1 MVQEIKVTELNAA
14 PYNPRVSLEPGMPE
28 WEKIKHSIE
37 EFGNVEPI
45 VWNKRTGNVVGG
57 HQRLS
62 VLKSMGYEEVPC
74 SVVDLDENEEKL
86 LNLALNK
93 IKGQWDYD
101 KLEDILR
108 GFDYEVATASGFSAE
123 EIAVILANNEDL
135 LDDEEDYGDWEDDE
149 PEEQIVGGS
158 YVVTLVFANAERDTQ
173 TKSVRGQIRRL
184 FVLRIKEAA
193 HGEESKG
200 AAATAQEELQQSPV
214 EYGDT
219 RLLHAYDAGHI

>member
-14 PYNPRVSLEPGMPE
+14 PYNPRVTLEPGMLE

-62 VLKSMGYEEVPC
+62 VLKSMGYETVPC

-135 LDDEEDYGDWEDDE
+135 LDDDEDYDGWENDE

-158 YVVTLVFANAERDTQ
+158 YVVTLVFANAELAQEWAEGEGYAD
-173 TKSVRGQIRRL
+173 QIREGSNTT
-184 FVLRIKEAA
+184 VIRIE
-193 HGEESKG
+193 
-200 AAATAQEELQQSPV
+200 
-214 EYGDT
+214 D
-219 RLLHAYDAGHI
+219 